1 MLLWFPKWIKSVLK
15 GKEDLLS
22 GGSFPWKGF
31 YIGKLDLNV
40 ATYAGVGPAGGG
52 YSSVRKTL
60 NIVSCILSM
69 NATFIIDGI
78 AESSNDSVLV
88 HEVTL

>member
-1 MLLWFPKWIKSVLK
+1 MVSTYVVVGTK
-15 GKEDLLS
+15 G
-22 GGSFPWKGF
+22 GG
-31 YIGKLDLNV
+31 
-40 ATYAGVGPAGGG
+40 GGG
-52 YSSVRKTL
+52 YCSVSKCL

-69 NATFIIDGI
+69 NVTFIIDGI